1 MNGQLER
8 KIFLFLLCQY
18 VTDDHTEGECKRDRP
33 CTACMQESLR
43 TNREVHILESTF
55 NILILHL
62 NFPYCIGCDCQLPF
76 LVETPDSKRKVEK
89 RKEFRCCWVDLVSS
103 GLPL

>member
-1 MNGQLER
+1 MGSLSGFFS
-8 KIFLFLLCQY
+8 FLPCQY

-33 CTACMQESLR
+33 CTACMQESSR

-76 LVETPDSKRKVEK
+76 LVETPDQSER
-89 RKEFRCCWVDLVSS
+89 
-103 GLPL
+103 